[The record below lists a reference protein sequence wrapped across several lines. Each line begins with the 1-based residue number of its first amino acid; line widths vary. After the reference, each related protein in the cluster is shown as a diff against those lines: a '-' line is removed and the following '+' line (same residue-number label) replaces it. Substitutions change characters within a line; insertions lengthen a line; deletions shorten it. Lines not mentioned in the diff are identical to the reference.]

1 MDIKNATMVQ
11 TMGDADIA
19 TLLEIWLELSE
30 VLAAKPRTIIPI
42 VYTP

>member
-1 MDIKNATMVQ
+1 MDIKNATMFIPDSKEWIVE
-11 TMGDADIA
+11 M
-19 TLLEIWLELSE
+19 WLELSE

>member
-1 MDIKNATMVQ
+1 MDIKNETMLIPDGKEWLVE
-11 TMGDADIA
+11 M
-19 TLLEIWLELSE
+19 WLELSE